1 MNKYNDVKAVERSN
15 VVLKKLERL
24 PKVTRL
30 KFCCTYVRHARRVGI
45 EVDEDMKARLVEMA
59 LMEHETE
66 AYALLILE
74 KLDQKAY
81 SEAKRLILDLTL
93 FDWQELSLAWN
104 LEWMANKSFN
114 FGVGKN
120 LDAAI
125 ICCLAACFFRSP
137 LLKKEENAEMTALI
151 RSVCPDVAD
160 FLEELRNQ

>member
-1 MNKYNDVKAVERSN
+1 MNMYDENIVERSKA
-15 VVLKKLERL
+15 VLTKLQKL
-24 PKVTRL
+24 PKATQL
-30 KFCCTYVRHARRVGI
+30 KFCCTFVRHARRVGM
-45 EVDEDMKARLVEMA
+45 EVDEDMKARLIERA

-104 LEWMANKSFN
+104 LEWMASKSFN
-114 FGVGKN
+114 LGVGKN

-125 ICCLAACFFRSP
+125 ICCLAACFFRPP
-137 LLKKEENAEMTALI
+137 LLKKADKYEMSVLI
-151 RSVCPDVAD
+151 RSSRPDVVD
-160 FLEELRNQ
+160 FLDELRNE

>member
-1 MNKYNDVKAVERSN
+1 MNMNNDVKAVERSKT
-15 VVLKKLERL
+15 VLAKLQKL
-24 PKVTRL
+24 PKAIQL

-45 EVDEDMKARLVEMA
+45 EVDEDMKARLVEEA

-74 KLDQKAY
+74 KLDQKSC

-114 FGVGKN
+114 LGVGKN

-137 LLKKEENAEMTALI
+137 LPKEDKDEMSVLI
-151 RSVCPDVAD
+151 RSSRPDVAD
-160 FLEELRNQ
+160 FLDELKNG